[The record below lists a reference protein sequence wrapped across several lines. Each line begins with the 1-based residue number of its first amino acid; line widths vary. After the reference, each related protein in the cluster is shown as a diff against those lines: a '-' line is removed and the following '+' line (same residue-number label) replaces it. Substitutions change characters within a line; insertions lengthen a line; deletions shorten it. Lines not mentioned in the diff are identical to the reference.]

1 MSRGRRH
8 VPVRT
13 CVCCGAKR
21 SKTEMIRFV
30 RGGDNQVA
38 RDDSGHHAGRGAY
51 ACKGSSCIE
60 TLMDDR
66 RRVEKVFR
74 LPREREQEAG

>member
-1 MSRGRRH
+1 M
-8 VPVRT
+8 RT

-21 SKTEMIRFV
+21 SKREMLRFV
-30 RGGDNQVA
+30 RRRDNQVV
-38 RDDSGHHAGRGAY
+38 RDDTGHQTGRGAY

-60 TLMDDR
+60 VLMNDR
-66 RRVEKVFR
+66 RRLEKVFR